1 MKSAW
6 LAEVMIAAP
15 QLAARTPLLEGI
27 SRLAAG
33 PSRIFVVA
41 DTDDKPLGVFG
52 GREAVAM
59 LSRHAALD
67 GLVVADALAATAA
80 PIPADLHPAEA
91 WRLMRDA
98 MVSGLVVDDEAG
110 GVAGVLTEH
119 GLMRHPACLERARSG
134 SVASALRTERI
145 DADATLDDALARL
158 TGQKTDCLLVRENGA
173 PAGLVGIEQLLAAFA
188 SKDGARQT
196 RVGELM
202 RPLGEGIGESASLAQ
217 ALKSMEQQGACTV
230 KDASGLAIGLVTPR
244 AIAAVLCAQDSPQ
257 LAALKRRRTI
267 QSSGGSGRAWLVAL
281 LAVLAVFA
289 TEQVIEYF
297 SRERTLEHER
307 NRVLERLS
315 TYRARLEG
323 AINANIYMARGL
335 TAVIA
340 AQPNL
345 DQAGFAAIARG
356 LVSDEQAMRII
367 AGAPGMVV
375 SLIYPMAGNEAVV
388 GLDYRTHPTQ
398 RARAE
403 QARDSGRTV
412 VAGPLPLV
420 QGGEGVIVREPV
432 FLAAAAGASAP
443 RFWGLVSA
451 VIDADRLYAQAGLD
465 DPHNDLGLALRGTD
479 GSGAK
484 GPVFHGDPTLF
495 ERSPVTLDILLPS
508 GSWQLAAAPLA
519 GWGQHPADDGDLI
532 RLMGMLAAAAAGVL
546 AFVLVRRSQAVA
558 SNGARVEALLSTVP
572 DMIWMKEPGGAFV
585 ACNSRFEQFF
595 SVREADILGLRA
607 EDFLTGRQAE
617 AGICTSRGVAEWVS
631 FDARGEETVF
641 EAINTP
647 VTDASGNLIGMLGV
661 ARDITE
667 RKRSERALHRQ
678 RDILD
683 RTSRL
688 ARVGGWEFDVATMQ
702 GSWTEEAAHIHD
714 LELSH
719 PLTVEEALSFYRG
732 ESRQRIEAALAAA
745 IERGEPCDLELEMIS
760 AKGIV
765 RHVRTI
771 GFPVRENGKV
781 VRVEGAVQDV
791 SSRRAA
797 ELRAKQGEL
806 LLDSVFEA
814 LPDLFFVLGQDGIIR
829 DYRGRRG
836 DLYVPPERF
845 LGKRMVDCLP
855 PEVAAKLEQALA
867 ALIDGAAPALVVY
880 ELPMHGG
887 VRHFEARLSR
897 IPGSTDCVAVVRD
910 ITERVAAEAELEAQR
925 RESAFL
931 ADMLERTSQPVGVGL
946 PGGGLGRCN
955 QAFLD
960 LLGYTREELAKL
972 EWTRDLTPERWL
984 PAELKM
990 LEQLHATHRPVR
1002 YEKEYIRKDG
1012 SLVPI
1017 EIYAD
1022 IVADAE
1028 GAPEAYFAFITDIT
1042 ERKRIDAALRES
1054 EARYRQLFENSPAP
1068 MLVYEKVSLR
1078 LLAVNAAFIDAYGYS
1093 RTEALT
1099 LLLPEL
1105 FAAADRARI
1114 ADAVA
1119 ALQGFAYMGEW
1130 RHLRKDGS
1138 EIIIESRSHDI
1149 DFQGHASRVAV
1160 INDITE
1166 RKRLEE
1172 QIRALNAD
1180 LESRVLARTEELAAA
1195 NKELETF
1202 TYSVSHDL
1210 KAPLRG
1216 IDGYSRLLLE
1226 DYRDRL
1232 DEEGRQ
1238 FLDNVHRGVTQMN
1251 QLIEDLLA
1259 YSRMERRSLH
1269 GEPLALDQQVARVLD
1284 ERHAEIEARGMRVE
1298 TALDG
1303 LVARADR
1310 DGLAMVI
1317 RNLVDNAIKFTK
1329 HAEAPRLVFSGREEG
1344 DRIVLEVADNGIG
1357 FDMRFHDRIF
1367 EIFQRLQ
1374 RAEDFPGTGVGLAI
1388 VRKAML
1394 RMGGSIRAQSAP
1406 GEGATFYLELPR

>member
-1 MKSAW
+1 M
-6 LAEVMIAAP
+6 
-15 QLAARTPLLEGI
+15 
-27 SRLAAG
+27 
-33 PSRIFVVA
+33 
-41 DTDDKPLGVFG
+41 
-52 GREAVAM
+52 
-59 LSRHAALD
+59 
-67 GLVVADALAATAA
+67 
-80 PIPADLHPAEA
+80 
-91 WRLMRDA
+91 
-98 MVSGLVVDDEAG
+98 
-110 GVAGVLTEH
+110 
-119 GLMRHPACLERARSG
+119 
-134 SVASALRTERI
+134 
-145 DADATLDDALARL
+145 
-158 TGQKTDCLLVRENGA
+158 
-173 PAGLVGIEQLLAAFA
+173 
-188 SKDGARQT
+188 
-196 RVGELM
+196 
-202 RPLGEGIGESASLAQ
+202 
-217 ALKSMEQQGACTV
+217 
-230 KDASGLAIGLVTPR
+230 
-244 AIAAVLCAQDSPQ
+244 
-257 LAALKRRRTI
+257 
-267 QSSGGSGRAWLVAL
+267 
-281 LAVLAVFA
+281 
-289 TEQVIEYF
+289 
-297 SRERTLEHER
+297 
-307 NRVLERLS
+307 
-315 TYRARLEG
+315 
-323 AINANIYMARGL
+323 
-335 TAVIA
+335 
-340 AQPNL
+340 
-345 DQAGFAAIARG
+345 
-356 LVSDEQAMRII
+356 
-367 AGAPGMVV
+367 
-375 SLIYPMAGNEAVV
+375 
-388 GLDYRTHPTQ
+388 
-398 RARAE
+398 
-403 QARDSGRTV
+403 
-412 VAGPLPLV
+412 
-420 QGGEGVIVREPV
+420 
-432 FLAAAAGASAP
+432 
-443 RFWGLVSA
+443 
-451 VIDADRLYAQAGLD
+451 
-465 DPHNDLGLALRGTD
+465 
-479 GSGAK
+479 
-484 GPVFHGDPTLF
+484 
-495 ERSPVTLDILLPS
+495 
-508 GSWQLAAAPLA
+508 
-519 GWGQHPADDGDLI
+519 
-532 RLMGMLAAAAAGVL
+532 
-546 AFVLVRRSQAVA
+546 A

-960 LLGYTREELAKL
+960 LLGYTRDELAKL

-1028 GAPEAYFAFITDIT
+1028 GAPQAYFAFITDIT

-1105 FAAADRARI
+1105 FAAADRANRRRRRG
-1114 ADAVA
+1114 A
-1119 ALQGFAYMGEW
+1119 AGLRLHGEW

-1166 RKRLEE
+1166 RKRLED
-1172 QIRALNAD
+1172 RSARSMRTSNRGCWHGPRNWRRRTRNSKPLPTRYPTT
-1180 LESRVLARTEELAAA
+1180 SRR
-1195 NKELETF
+1195 
-1202 TYSVSHDL
+1202 
-1210 KAPLRG
+1210 RCG